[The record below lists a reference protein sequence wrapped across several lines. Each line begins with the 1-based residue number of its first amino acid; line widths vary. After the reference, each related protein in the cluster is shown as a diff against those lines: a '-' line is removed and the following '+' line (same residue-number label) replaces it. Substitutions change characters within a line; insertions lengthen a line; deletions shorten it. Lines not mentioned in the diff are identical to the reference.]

1 MEKYIDFPSEKKQE
15 VLDAINQISH
25 SRIVTRLNLNR
36 NGQTTF
42 YRLSINGNE
51 QDIDLYIDELEA
63 NLS

>member
-15 VLDAINQISH
+15 IIDAINQISH

-36 NGQTTF
+36 NGETTF
-42 YRLSINGNE
+42 YRLSINGNK